1 MNKLMN
7 KTKGMG
13 NGRFLKEG
21 IQNELI
27 KKQNKNIKNLK
38 EWEFKLYI
46 GKKEHII
53 KGDGVN
59 FEIKNIDE
67 LVLFLIISGYVNQGL
82 KDYLNKALDKL
93 LEEGI
98 E

>member
-7 KTKGMG
+7 KIKGMG

-38 EWEFKLYI
+38 EWEFKLKI
-46 GKKEHII
+46 NKKEHII
-53 KGDGVN
+53 KGNGEN

-67 LVLFLIISGYVNQGL
+67 LVLFLILSGYVNEGL
-82 KDYLNKALDKL
+82 KEYLDKALDKL
-93 LEEGI
+93 IEGI